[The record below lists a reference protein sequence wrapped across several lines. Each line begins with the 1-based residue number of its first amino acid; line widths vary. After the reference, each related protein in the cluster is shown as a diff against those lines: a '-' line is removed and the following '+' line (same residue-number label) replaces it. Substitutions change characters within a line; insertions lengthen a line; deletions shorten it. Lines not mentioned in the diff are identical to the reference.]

1 MLKRVIALAAI
12 GAGAAWLSGCA
23 TMSEDQ
29 CMAGDW
35 GAQGQSDGADGQP
48 MTRLDEHAKAC
59 AKYQISPNEAA
70 YASARADGLR
80 QYCTR
85 DRGFQEGREGDSYHG
100 VCPAGA
106 EAEFLPAY
114 EDGRTVHEA
123 ISAADSA
130 RSSVNSYGSRLEDL
144 DEKLDAKR
152 GELRQDGLTDEQKQA
167 IRNRIEEV
175 RRERADTERNWRD
188 AQEEADDAE
197 DRARSVRRRFERMY
211 GSW

>member
-1 MLKRVIALAAI
+1 MLKRIIALAAV

-35 GAQGQSDGADGQP
+35 GGQGYKDGADGLP
-48 MTRLDEHAKAC
+48 MTRLDDHAKAC
-59 AKYQISPNEAA
+59 AKYQVTPNEPA
-70 YASARADGLR
+70 YASARADGLT

-85 DRGFQEGREGDSYHG
+85 ARGFQEGREGDQYHG
-100 VCPAGA
+100 VCPASS
-106 EAEFLPAY
+106 EAEFMPAY
-114 EDGRTVHEA
+114 QDGRTVHEA
-123 ISAADSA
+123 ISAAESA
-130 RSSVNSYGSRLEDL
+130 RSSVDSYGSRLEEL
-144 DEKLDAKR
+144 DEKLEAKR
-152 GELRQDGLTDEQKQA
+152 RELRQEGLTEEQRNT

-197 DRARSVRRRFERMY
+197 DRARSVRRRFERTY